1 MSDDVSMKALRG
13 PFEERARAIFEA
25 GLDVV
30 LHCNGELEEAR
41 AVASATPELSGH
53 SLRRAN
59 AALAARALPK
69 PFDVEEAE
77 AKFAAIRTTLGL
89 A

>member
-30 LHCNGELEEAR
+30 LHCNGELDEAR
-41 AVASATPELSGH
+41 AVASATPELSGQA
-53 SLRRAN
+53 LRRAN